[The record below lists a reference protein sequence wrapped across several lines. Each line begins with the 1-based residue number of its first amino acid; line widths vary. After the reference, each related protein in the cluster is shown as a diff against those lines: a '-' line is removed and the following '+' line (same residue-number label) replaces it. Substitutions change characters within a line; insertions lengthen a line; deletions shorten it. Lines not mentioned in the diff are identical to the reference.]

1 MPSPEEV
8 KADVARQA
16 EASDFVERL
25 AERIGLSAR
34 ASAVFGEPVARDA
47 VTVIPVARAVWGFGG
62 GGGAEWEK
70 QGSGGGGA
78 SMVLPY
84 GFIEVRDG
92 DARFVPL
99 RHPLH
104 TATLVA
110 ASLGAYAMLL
120 RARHRRR

>member
-62 GGGAEWEK
+62 GGGAEGEK

-78 SMVLPY
+78 SMVLPL

-92 DARFVPL
+92 DARFVPR

-104 TATLVA
+104 TAALVAVA
-110 ASLGAYAMLL
+110 ASAMLL
-120 RARHRRR
+120 RTRHRRR